1 MGLYTRYVV
10 PHLIHVAMKNR
21 EATRLRRSL
30 VPTAD
35 GRVLEIGIGSG
46 LNLPFYGASVNS
58 VVGIDPSMPLLR
70 RVAQAGR
77 DRPIGVEIVHG
88 SAEQLPF
95 DAGDFD
101 TIVTTWTVCSIP
113 DAAAA
118 LTEMR
123 RVLKPAGALLFV
135 EHGRAPDA
143 AVRRWQDRVNPVWHA
158 ISGGCNVNRDISTL
172 VRGSGFRIIRE
183 ETGYLVK
190 GPRLLTYT
198 YMGQASPA

>member
-10 PHLIHVAMKNR
+10 PHLIHAAMKNR
-21 EATRLRRSL
+21 EATRLRHEL
-30 VPTAD
+30 IPAAE

-46 LNLPFYGASVNS
+46 LNLPFYGASVS
-58 VVGIDPSMPLLR
+58 GVVGIDPSMSLLR
-70 RVAQAGR
+70 RATRAGR
-77 DRPIGVEIVHG
+77 DRAIGVDVVYG

-95 DAGDFD
+95 DTGDFD
-101 TIVTTWTVCSIP
+101 TVVTTWTVCSIP
-113 DAAAA
+113 DAVAA
-118 LTEMR
+118 LAEMR

-143 AVRRWQDRVNPVWHA
+143 RVRRWQDRVNPLWHA

-172 VRGSGFRIIRE
+172 VKGSGFRITRE

-190 GPRLLTYT
+190 GPRFVTYT
-198 YMGQASPA
+198 YMGQAAPA